1 MAASQKTFVIVLE
14 MERDSWKFTRNTN
27 EVEMPLHS
35 SWNSGTTM
43 ELHFSAGGKVLELFT
58 VTDCSNKFV

>member
-1 MAASQKTFVIVLE
+1 MAASQKTFVIVFE
-14 MERDSWKFTRNTN
+14 MEHDSWKFIRNTR
-27 EVEMPLHS
+27 EVEMPLCP

-58 VTDCSNKFV
+58 VTNGSNKLK